1 MKPARFNYH
10 RPGNLPDALALLA
23 EHGGAARVLAGG
35 QSLMPL
41 MAMRLT
47 RPEELIDINRIDE
60 LKGIT
65 ADDTAVTI
73 GALTRYTEILRSEVI
88 AAAVPL
94 LAEAIRH
101 VAHHA
106 IRNRGTIGGSLALAD
121 PSAETPA
128 VCLALAARVI
138 ARSAAGEREIP
149 IDSFF
154 HGLMATELA
163 EDEILVGVRIPKRAA
178 SARHAFL
185 EFARRRGDFAQAGV
199 ILAPGH
205 TGVPENRAVVFG
217 VGATAW
223 RSSALE
229 GAMGRNIAD
238 DVYAALRL
246 EVAAAV
252 EDETAD
258 YKARIV
264 TTLAERAMARL
275 A

>member
-1 MKPARFNYH
+1 MKPAPFTYH
-10 RPGNLPDALALLA
+10 RPDTLPDALALLA

-47 RPEELIDINRIDE
+47 RPEQLIDINRIDE

-65 ADDTAVTI
+65 DDGDVLTI
-73 GALTRYTEILRSEVI
+73 GALTRYTEILRSKLVAT
-88 AAAVPL
+88 AAPL

-154 HGLMATELA
+154 QGLMATELA
-163 EDEILVGVRIPKRAA
+163 EDEILVGVRFPKRPAN
-178 SARHAFL
+178 ARHAFL
-185 EFARRRGDFAQAGV
+185 EFARRRGDFAQAGL
-199 ILAPGH
+199 ILAPAH
-205 TGVPENRAVVFG
+205 AGVLDNRAVVFG

-229 GAMGRNIAD
+229 GAIGHGLTD
-238 DVYAALRL
+238 DVRAALRD

-252 EDETAD
+252 EDDTAD

-264 TTLAERAMARL
+264 ATLAERTMTGL